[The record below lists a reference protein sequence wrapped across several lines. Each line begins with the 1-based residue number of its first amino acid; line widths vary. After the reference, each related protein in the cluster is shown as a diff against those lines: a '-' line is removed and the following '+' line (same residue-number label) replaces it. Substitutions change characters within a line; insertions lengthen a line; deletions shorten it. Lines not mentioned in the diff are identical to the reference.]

1 MSPRGLLLI
10 LAVATPI
17 LGNSLLKR
25 TIHADGSRDFTIVK
39 HIQKNTCSCSCK
51 CVPDSVAEQ
60 WLSDRHEPVNKLV
73 DDAPES
79 SAVLEAILGPS
90 AGSKPE
96 KSPEAVAQNI
106 EKTLSHLTPDD
117 RKPEAA
123 GAGAAQQRPAKN
135 SVADFDATAPLA
147 HRGGSRVQGV
157 KNLNPV
163 ETTSSSSTVTPPT
176 TPASS
181 SNSDSDADWTD
192 DQETK
197 DSLASLNKE
206 AANSEATDVTNVAS
220 SNSDKPNPT
229 LKVTIHPAAEPT
241 VTVRV
246 IEESKSETTTAKL
259 AENID
264 QHVEV
269 TEQKNED
276 LPTTKPALPDTGTT
290 VAATTKVEEKT
301 EPEATPLATTTVGL
315 TTSQQPQKDVE
326 TTQATTTT
334 VKTVATTEVPEE
346 EVRTTARV
354 ADLLTSSGMFR
365 TSPRELPPRWKSLMD
380 RLKIKLEE
388 LKARKLA
395 EAEAKKQA
403 ELTAAKALVL
413 GVEPTT
419 VAPTTQQSTTTVST
433 STVTQATTPKMV
445 PATSEVAKTGDEAP
459 SGLGRL
465 ILEDNSSQAS
475 GSKIVTVDPV
485 ATEATTTTVAPSTTE
500 ATKKPETAASTVA
513 PGASNPTKKPEAAPT
528 TVAPSA
534 PESTKKP
541 ETVETRI
548 PGASSS
554 SDAPVTS
561 TTKAAPKTQASEA
574 TTLTLGLPTNAPKDA
589 QASESS
595 GTTKIDLTTTK
606 LDETT
611 TPTTVGDS
619 DLTTVLPSVAP
630 KAGDVR
636 HAAGA
641 TTPTDDLLMTD
652 VTTAAASDT
661 KEPETETTKKSD
673 IPVTVATVTT
683 TEKKSETSTN
693 APKDATTDA
702 ATTVASETSRATDAK
717 TSAVPSIAKTS
728 TTQAP
733 TTPKTTVAQNNDA
746 TVATKNSETT
756 TTTGSGLEIA
766 FKTAPAEESTQN
778 SKDAEGTTVNPIV
791 VFPKK
796 GKKAKEQE
804 NRKNKNQGLEIAS
817 VSEEDEPK
825 EREVKKQSG
834 KNQQKVKQQQQK
846 KGKKNN
852 KNDDEEYE
860 VIPSEEDL
868 DDEDE
873 ESEEEVKQKR
883 PAFKTIHAHDDG
895 NGDEKPRPEHV
906 KTNKSAPKQ
915 KPVTTTENT
924 AEENTTPQPAFF
936 TLPNFN
942 NNSGKNQPALE
953 SAKEVF
959 AKQGIDWTPEEG

>member
-90 AGSKPE
+90 SKTE

-106 EKTLSHLTPDD
+106 EKTLSHLTPDK
-117 RKPEAA
+117 RKPEVAA
-123 GAGAAQQRPAKN
+123 TGAAQQRPMKN

-163 ETTSSSSTVTPPT
+163 DTTSSSSTVTPST

-181 SNSDSDADWTD
+181 SNSGSDADWTD

-264 QHVEV
+264 QHVEA

-276 LPTTKPALPDTGTT
+276 LPTTKPALPDTETT
-290 VAATTKVEEKT
+290 VADTTKVTEKT
-301 EPEATPLATTTVGL
+301 EPETTPLATTTVEH
-315 TTSQQPQKDVE
+315 TTMPQKDVE
-326 TTQATTTT
+326 TTQATPTTS
-334 VKTVATTEVPEE
+334 KAVATTDVPED
-346 EVRTTARV
+346 EVRTTARG

-395 EAEAKKQA
+395 EAEAKKQS

-419 VAPTTQQSTTTVST
+419 LASTTQQSTTTVST
-433 STVTQATTPKMV
+433 STVTQATTPKLV

-465 ILEDNSSQAS
+465 ILEDNSFQAS

-485 ATEATTTTVAPSTTE
+485 ATEATTIMVTPGAAESTT
-500 ATKKPETAASTVA
+500 KPEAAASTVA
-513 PGASNPTKKPEAAPT
+513 PGASEANKKPAAETTAAPGASGPTKKPKT
-528 TVAPSA
+528 S
-534 PESTKKP
+534 
-541 ETVETRI
+541 ETIVT
-548 PGASSS
+548 GASSS
-554 SDAPVTS
+554 SVAPVTS
-561 TTKAAPKTQASEA
+561 TTQEAPKTQASEA
-574 TTLTLGLPTNAPKDA
+574 TTLTLGLTTNAPKDA

-595 GTTKIDLTTTK
+595 GTTRIDLTTTK
-606 LDETT
+606 LDGTT

-619 DLTTVLPSVAP
+619 DLTTTTTTVLPSVAP
-630 KAGDVR
+630 TAGDVR
-636 HAAGA
+636 QAAGA
-641 TTPTDDLLMTD
+641 TTPTVAPVSD
-652 VTTAAASDT
+652 VTPTAAVT
-661 KEPETETTKKSD
+661 PKEPATETTKKSA

-683 TEKKSETSTN
+683 TEKRSETSTN
-693 APKDATTDA
+693 APNNATTNA
-702 ATTVASETSRATDAK
+702 ATTVAPETSRSTDTQ
-717 TSAVPSIAKTS
+717 TSAVPSTAKTS

-746 TVATKNSETT
+746 TVSTKNSETT

-778 SKDAEGTTVNPIV
+778 SKDAGETTVKPIV

-804 NRKNKNQGLEIAS
+804 LKKNKKQQGLEIAS

-825 EREVKKQSG
+825 EKEVKKQSV

-873 ESEEEVKQKR
+873 ESAEEVKQKR
-883 PAFKTIHAHDDG
+883 PAFKNYHRYKRETIHAHDDG

-906 KTNKSAPKQ
+906 KPGKAAPKQ
-915 KPVTTTENT
+915 K
-924 AEENTTPQPAFF
+924 Q
-936 TLPNFN
+936 
-942 NNSGKNQPALE
+942 KN
-953 SAKEVF
+953 
-959 AKQGIDWTPEEG
+959 